1 MVPSRAPVK
10 RTLFRCLELG
20 VSGSFEA
27 FFKSKVPVRVPMEG
41 LGVQALGF
49 HFGLLKGSFKGLSL
63 EVHFQGKADYDP
75 GCHGFLGT
83 RAI

>member
-1 MVPSRAPVK
+1 
-10 RTLFRCLELG
+10 
-20 VSGSFEA
+20 
-27 FFKSKVPVRVPMEG
+27 MEG

-75 GCHGFLGT
+75 GCHGFVGT